1 MSYLGTTKDG
11 RLHVQVKPTH
21 RPIPDA
27 VSVTVNGEIVA
38 WLTVEEVERTAAYIA
53 ELKAAISSRSD

>member
-1 MSYLGTTKDG
+1 MSEGLGTTKDG

-21 RPIPDA
+21 QPIPDA

-38 WLTVEEVERTAAYIA
+38 WLTIEEVERTAAHIA
-53 ELKAAISSRSD
+53 KLKAPTS